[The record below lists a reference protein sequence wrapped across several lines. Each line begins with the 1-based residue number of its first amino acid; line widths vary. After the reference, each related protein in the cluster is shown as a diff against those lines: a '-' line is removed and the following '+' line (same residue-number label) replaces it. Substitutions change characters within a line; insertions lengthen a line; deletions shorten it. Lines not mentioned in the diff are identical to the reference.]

1 MGLKLKY
8 TPGATPLD
16 QDEAEALIPKHIT
29 TQEQLNE
36 WELRNILDG
45 ERWAFGRKHGD
56 LLSSDFMRRLH
67 KRMFGETWR
76 WAGTYRT
83 TGKNIGVDSSKI
95 APMLKDLCADAI
107 AQLEH
112 KSYPLDEMAARLHH
126 RLVWIHPF
134 PNGNGR
140 FSRTMADLVLV
151 ANGAARF
158 TWGAG
163 DLISETE
170 TRQRYLDALRAAD
183 AKKYAPLLDFVR
195 SGPSKTK

>member
-1 MGLKLKY
+1 MGLKLENP
-8 TPGATPLD
+8 PGATPLD
-16 QDEAEALIPKHIT
+16 RDEADGLIPKHVIT
-29 TQEQLNE
+29 HGQLNE

-45 ERWAFGRKHGD
+45 ERWAFGRKHKD
-56 LLSSDFMRRLH
+56 LLSSEFIRRLH

-83 TGKNIGVDSSKI
+83 TGKNIGVDSAKI
-95 APMLKDLCADAI
+95 APMLKDLCADAV

-112 KSYPLDEMAARLHH
+112 HSYQLDELAARFHH

-140 FSRTMADLVLV
+140 FSRTMTDLLLV
-151 ANGAARF
+151 ANGAMRF
-158 TWGAG
+158 PWGAG
-163 DLISETE
+163 DLISESE

-183 AKKYAPLLDFVR
+183 AKDYGPLLAFVR
-195 SGPSKTK
+195 SGSV

>member
-1 MGLKLKY
+1 VGLRLKY
-8 TPGATPLD
+8 PPGATPLD
-16 QDEAEALIPKHIT
+16 PDEAEGLIPKHVT
-29 TQEQLNE
+29 TQGQLNE

-45 ERWAFGRKHGD
+45 ERWAFRRKHKD
-56 LLSSDFMRRLH
+56 LLSSEFVRRLH

-83 TGKNIGVDSSKI
+83 TGKNIGVDSAQI
-95 APMLKDLCADAI
+95 APMLRDLCADAV

-112 KSYPLDEMAARLHH
+112 RSYPLDELAARFHH

-140 FSRTMADLVLV
+140 FSRTMGDLLLV
-151 ANGAARF
+151 ANGATRF

-163 DLISETE
+163 DLFSENE

-183 AKKYAPLLDFVR
+183 AKDFGPLLSFVR
-195 SGPSKTK
+195 SGSKQN